1 MYVICKVSFVRL
13 LCLSFGSHLSKI
25 TPKKKNHPTQ
35 NKTNKPKK
43 KTGEHNSASVR
54 HHLTSELRPK
64 QPTRNDACCR
74 T

>member
-1 MYVICKVSFVRL
+1 MYRTSTEA
-13 LCLSFGSHLSKI
+13 GSGRPNDSK
-25 TPKKKNHPTQ
+25 
-35 NKTNKPKK
+35 KTKQTNQKK

>member
-1 MYVICKVSFVRL
+1 MYRTSTEA
-13 LCLSFGSHLSKI
+13 GSGRPNDSK
-25 TPKKKNHPTQ
+25 KQ
-35 NKTNKPKK
+35 NKQTKK
-43 KTGEHNSASVR
+43 TTGEHNSASVR

>member
-1 MYVICKVSFVRL
+1 MYRTSTEA
-13 LCLSFGSHLSKI
+13 GSGRPNDSK
-25 TPKKKNHPTQ
+25 K

-43 KTGEHNSASVR
+43 KPGEHNSASVR